1 MGFLDKLS
9 NAWYIF
15 KTSLSFIKK
24 DKSLLSIPII
34 LILSSIFFFIL
45 FILILFKPII
55 STIFIFNFIIFLFLM
70 YIWTTF
76 LGSAQAWMVH
86 EVALGKDTTL
96 ASGIKRAFKNIPDIL
111 LFALATLII
120 SIIVGSL
127 RKRGTLGNLAG
138 DFISLVT
145 GIAGKL
151 VLPAMIITERNFIE
165 SIKQLG
171 QAIKA
176 IPEIAVF
183 EIGIRPLT
191 TLLIFISI
199 GLSFLFGISLSPIIG
214 IILFLILF
222 LIIIIFSILI
232 NQIYYT
238 LLYLTLIEKKK
249 VPGLKL
255 KR

>member
-1 MGFLDKLS
+1 M
-9 NAWYIF
+9 
-15 KTSLSFIKK
+15 
-24 DKSLLSIPII
+24 
-34 LILSSIFFFIL
+34 
-45 FILILFKPII
+45 
-55 STIFIFNFIIFLFLM
+55 FNMIIFLFLI

-76 LGSAQAWMVH
+76 LGSAQSWMVH
-86 EVALGKDTTL
+86 EVAQGKDTTF
-96 ASGIKRAFKNIPDIL
+96 ASGIKRALKEIPDIL

-138 DFISLVT
+138 NFISLVT

-151 VLPAMIITERNFIE
+151 VLPAMIITERNFID

-191 TLLIFISI
+191 SLLMFISI
-199 GLSFLFGISLSPIIG
+199 GLAFLFGISLSPIIG
-214 IILFLILF
+214 VILFLILF
-222 LIIIIFSILI
+222 IVIIIFSILI

-249 VPGLKL
+249 IPGLKL

>member
-1 MGFLDKLS
+1 
-9 NAWYIF
+9 
-15 KTSLSFIKK
+15 
-24 DKSLLSIPII
+24 
-34 LILSSIFFFIL
+34 
-45 FILILFKPII
+45 
-55 STIFIFNFIIFLFLM
+55 M
-70 YIWTTF
+70 YLWTTF
-76 LGSAQAWMVH
+76 LGSAQSWMVH
-86 EVALGKDTTL
+86 EVAQGKDTTL
-96 ASGIKRAFKNIPDIL
+96 ASGIKRALKEIPDIL
-111 LFALATLII
+111 LFALATLLIT
-120 SIIVGSL
+120 IIVGSL

-151 VLPAMIITERNFIE
+151 VLPAMIITERSFID

-176 IPEIAVF
+176 IPEIAAF

-199 GLSFLFGISLSPIIG
+199 GLAFLFGISLGPIIG

-249 VPGLKL
+249 IPGLKL